1 MRQLKTM
8 EALMLADLP
17 DLSDWRFVP
26 ILSLEQ
32 AALLWGGIDPAFIPT
47 LEIAKQQAHPL
58 QYRRANIALQA
69 FLGGIVLKTL
79 TVYKL
84 FLRDYNGDSFPAEQ
98 KSAEFFLDE
107 ICAGQTLVMRNVI
120 ISWAEREDC
129 LTLRQSL
136 ARRGGEFGGK
146 KDKQEAPPTIIESK
160 PVLQIEYRPL
170 EPKYPTPEFEVACEA
185 ISEVWNKQE
194 VGVKPPKEEEI
205 QYIIREKLK
214 EKTGVEPS
222 KAAIARVDTLT
233 RPPIFKNQQKSGK

>member
-98 KSAEFFLDE
+98 KSA
-107 ICAGQTLVMRNVI
+107 
-120 ISWAEREDC
+120 
-129 LTLRQSL
+129 
-136 ARRGGEFGGK
+136 GK
-146 KDKQEAPPTIIESK
+146 TA
-160 PVLQIEYRPL
+160 
-170 EPKYPTPEFEVACEA
+170 
-185 ISEVWNKQE
+185 
-194 VGVKPPKEEEI
+194 
-205 QYIIREKLK
+205 
-214 EKTGVEPS
+214 
-222 KAAIARVDTLT
+222 
-233 RPPIFKNQQKSGK
+233 